1 MNKTLFM
8 VIASISILTG
18 CGDSNFG
25 GVHIPEPHKEP
36 IPVENA
42 EMATIIQMSG
52 GNCVNALAVYEQ
64 QSFLGKSNVYGVKCQ
79 EYGNSETTTY
89 LVDKNLNTV
98 TK

>member
-1 MNKTLFM
+1 MNKTLLM
-8 VIASISILTG
+8 VIASISILAG

-25 GVHIPEPHKEP
+25 GVSVPEPVKEP
-36 IPVENA
+36 IPAENS

-52 GNCVNALAVYEQ
+52 GNCVNAIAVYEQ
-64 QSFLGKSNVYGVKCQ
+64 QSFLGKSNIYGVQCR
-79 EYGNSETTTY
+79 EYGNSEPKTY